1 MRDRKP
7 YRHRFPLSIIGYA
20 LRLYHRFPLSQRDVQ
35 ELLHE
40 RGIVVSHE
48 TLRQWNIK
56 FAPLLTEELRHREPR
71 RGSRWFLDEVCV
83 EVGGQKHW
91 LWRAVDDHGAVLDI
105 LLQLHRDTA
114 AARTFFI
121 RLLGEFEVPEVIH
134 TDKLWSYGAALRTL
148 PVLHGV
154 EYVQVVSAAWCNT
167 LVEQSHRP
175 TRQQERSQL
184 GFKRRQRTQEFLALH
199 ARVSNLHRH
208 TRTTVPAD
216 LRRRNQTGAL
226 RLWNE
231 ALQQA
236 A

>member
-1 MRDRKP
+1 MSDRKP
-7 YRHRFPLSIIGYA
+7 YRHRFPLSVIGYA

-35 ELLHE
+35 EVLHE
-40 RGIVVSHE
+40 RGIMVSHE

-71 RGSRWFLDEVCV
+71 RGSRWFLDEVYI
-83 EVGGQKHW
+83 EVGGQTHW
-91 LWRAVDDHGAVLDI
+91 LWRAVNEHGAVLDI
-105 LLQLHRDTA
+105 LLQPHRDTA
-114 AARTFFI
+114 AARTFLT
-121 RLLGEFEVPEVIH
+121 RLLGEYEVPEVIH
-134 TDKLWSYGAALRTL
+134 TDKLWSSGAAMRAL

-154 EYVQVVSAAWCNT
+154 EHVQVMSAARCNT
-167 LVEQSHRP
+167 LVEESHRP

-199 ARVSNLHRH
+199 ARVWNLHRH

-216 LRRRNQTGAL
+216 LRRRDQTAAL
-226 RLWNE
+226 RLWKE
-231 ALQQA
+231 ALQEA